1 MPALHFSECCFYIFF
16 MVSFQISLTPAGV
29 VSIVSKG
36 YGGLS
41 SDRHIFE
48 DCEIISK
55 FEKNTAC
62 MVDRG
67 FNVQDLLLVKQVKLY
82 MPPFT
87 KGQIQFTKQKV
98 KRGQD
103 IAKARIH
110 VERAIERVKRFRI
123 FNSVIPLTMKD
134 VLDDIVLVCAALT
147 NLMPPLIQNKG

>member
-1 MPALHFSECCFYIFF
+1 M
-16 MVSFQISLTPAGV
+16 SF
-29 VSIVSKG
+29 VSKG

-48 DCEIISK
+48 DCGVISK

-87 KGQIQFTKQKV
+87 KGQSQFTKQKV

-110 VERAIERVKRFRI
+110 VERAIERV
-123 FNSVIPLTMKD
+123 
-134 VLDDIVLVCAALT
+134 
-147 NLMPPLIQNKG
+147 QNF

>member
-1 MPALHFSECCFYIFF
+1 M
-16 MVSFQISLTPAGV
+16 SF
-29 VSIVSKG
+29 VSKG

-48 DCEIISK
+48 VCEVISK
-55 FEKNTAC
+55 FEQNTAC

-87 KGQIQFTKQKV
+87 KGQSQFTKQKV
-98 KRGQD
+98 QKGQA

-110 VERAIERVKRFRI
+110 VERAIERVRRSRI
-123 FNSVIPLTMKD
+123 FNSVIPLKMKD
-134 VLDDIVLVCAALT
+134 LLDDIVLVCSALT
-147 NLMPPLIQNKG
+147 NLMPPLIQNRG